1 MENILEML
9 TASMA
14 DEQQDLPDAYLDARC
29 KAGNPADFDRFRFV
43 PHFRA
48 QLMDERIE
56 GQGGNVL

>member
-14 DEQQDLPDAYLDARC
+14 DGQQDLPDAYLDAGC
-29 KAGNPADFDRFRFV
+29 KAGNPVDFDRFRFAS
-43 PHFRA
+43 HFGA
-48 QLMDERIE
+48 QLMDKRIE

>member
-14 DEQQDLPDAYLDARC
+14 DEQQDLPDAYLDAGC
-29 KAGNPADFDRFRFV
+29 KAGNPADFDRFRFAS
-43 PHFRA
+43 HFGA